1 MFAPLG
7 YDAALLLVE
16 GLKAAEA
23 AGLEAGSDDYK
34 QAVIDGIKGINGVEG
49 ITGSYAFDEYN
60 NPIKSAAMIKL
71 TGGEEVFTELF

>member
-23 AGLEAGSDDYK
+23 AGWKPARR
-34 QAVIDGIKGINGVEG
+34 
-49 ITGSYAFDEYN
+49 
-60 NPIKSAAMIKL
+60 
-71 TGGEEVFTELF
+71 